1 MVHATST
8 QMLLTTTLQSLVMQW
23 AGLLAHAVSL
33 LEQFLSHEP
42 TPQAMA
48 TFERE
53 LSALLRE
60 VGHCVMTW
68 VCNRIEPA
76 TPADAP
82 SRLWFGGRAYRRR
95 RKYRGTI
102 ATLFGTVVVW
112 RLLYEPL
119 EPGMRSIHPLELRL
133 GLEVG
138 VATPALA
145 ERLGSWAADH
155 SQRQVLEMLAHD
167 HGVHWSGTTLR
178 KLLASLSAG
187 MAAHRHAAQVE
198 QVVGWLSQAHGSK
211 GRWQPTLSVGRDG
224 VNVPMRHR
232 AWKEG
237 ATATVSV
244 LDRRGKRLGTVYL
257 GQMPESGQG
266 TLTEQLT
273 TLLQDV
279 LRHVDSQ
286 RLRLVYVSDDGY
298 HPSEYYHGV
307 LCQMHDPRRP
317 WRQLEWI
324 RIVDYYHACLYIT
337 QLANALFGPVAKG
350 RAWAQQ
356 MRRQLKTQ
364 SDGIT
369 RVLQAASALRRQHG
383 LWGNPKSYDQ
393 AYAYLKKRSH
403 WMRYKHYRSQ
413 RLPIGSGVTEAACK
427 TVFTQRLKRSG
438 MSWTVSG
445 GQVIVD
451 LRVIWLS
458 GIWDQVHQAYLTS
471 KPMPMTRMDME
482 HCIQHGQEAA

>member
-1 MVHATST
+1 MVHATPT
-8 QMLLTTTLQSLVMQW
+8 QILWTTTLQSLVMQLS
-23 AGLLAHAVSL
+23 GLLAHAVSL
-33 LEQFLSHEP
+33 LDQFLAHEP
-42 TPQAMA
+42 TPQAMV

-53 LSALLRE
+53 RSALLRE

-76 TPADAP
+76 NPADAP

-119 EPGMRSIHPLELRL
+119 EPGMRSIPPLELRL

-145 ERLGSWAADH
+145 ERIGSWAADH
-155 SQRQVLEMLAHD
+155 PQRQGREMLAHD

-198 QVVGWLSQAHGSK
+198 QVVGWLSQAHGSQ
-211 GRWQPTLSVGRDG
+211 GRWQPTLAVGRDG
-224 VNVPMRHR
+224 VNVPLLHR

-237 ATATVSV
+237 ATATVAV
-244 LDRRGKRLGTVYL
+244 LDRRGTVYL

-266 TLTEQLT
+266 PLTDQLT
-273 TLLQDV
+273 PLLQDV

-286 RLRLVYVSDDGY
+286 RLRFVYVSDDGY
-298 HPSEYYHGV
+298 HPSEYYHRV
-307 LCQMHDPRRP
+307 LKKMTDPRRP
-317 WRQLEWI
+317 WRQREWI
-324 RIVDYYHACLYIT
+324 RIVDYDHACLYIT
-337 QLANALFGPVAKG
+337 QLADALCGPVAKG
-350 RAWAQQ
+350 QAWAHQ
-356 MRRQLKTQ
+356 MRQRLKTQ

-369 RVLQAASALRRQHG
+369 RVLQSASALRHQHG

-393 AYAYLKKRSH
+393 AYTYLKKRSQ

-413 RLPIGSGVTEAACK
+413 RLPIGRGVTAAACK

-438 MSWTVSG
+438 MSWTISG

-471 KPMPMTRMDME
+471 KPLPMTWMDME
-482 HCIQHGQEAA
+482 QSIQCGQEAA

>member
-1 MVHATST
+1 M
-8 QMLLTTTLQSLVMQW
+8 
-23 AGLLAHAVSL
+23 
-33 LEQFLSHEP
+33 
-42 TPQAMA
+42 
-48 TFERE
+48 
-53 LSALLRE
+53 
-60 VGHCVMTW
+60 
-68 VCNRIEPA
+68 
-76 TPADAP
+76 
-82 SRLWFGGRAYRRR
+82 
-95 RKYRGTI
+95 I

-145 ERLGSWAADH
+145 ERIGSWAANH
-155 SQRQVLEMLAHD
+155 TQRQVLEMLAHD
-167 HGVHWSGTTLR
+167 HGVHWSSTTLR

-211 GRWQPTLSVGRDG
+211 GRWQPTLAVGRDG
-224 VNVPMRHR
+224 VNVPLLHR
-232 AWKEG
+232 AWQEG

-266 TLTEQLT
+266 TLTDQLT

-279 LRHVDSQ
+279 LRHVESQ
-286 RLRLVYVSDDGY
+286 HLRLVYVSDDGY
-298 HPSEYYHGV
+298 HPSEYYHRV
-307 LCQMHDPRRP
+307 LKKMTDPRRP

-337 QLANALFGPVAKG
+337 QLADALFGPVAKG
-350 RAWAQQ
+350 QAWAHQ
-356 MRRQLKTQ
+356 MRQRLKTQ
-364 SDGIT
+364 SGGIT
-369 RVLQAASALRRQHG
+369 RVLQSASALRRQHG
-383 LWGNPKSYDQ
+383 LWGNPKSYEQ
-393 AYAYLKKRSH
+393 AYTYLKKRSH
-403 WMRYKHYRSQ
+403 WMRYTHYRSQ

-438 MSWTVSG
+438 MSWTISG

-471 KPMPMTRMDME
+471 KPMPMTWMDME
-482 HCIQHGQEAA
+482 QSMQRGQEAA